1 MVVNTPHNIHTL
13 KEVLILIVLF
23 ILLLPLMVI
32 LECAKKS

>member
-13 KEVLILIVLF
+13 KEVLIVIVLF
-23 ILLLPLMVI
+23 ILLLPLMVV

>member
-13 KEVLILIVLF
+13 KEVLIVIVLF